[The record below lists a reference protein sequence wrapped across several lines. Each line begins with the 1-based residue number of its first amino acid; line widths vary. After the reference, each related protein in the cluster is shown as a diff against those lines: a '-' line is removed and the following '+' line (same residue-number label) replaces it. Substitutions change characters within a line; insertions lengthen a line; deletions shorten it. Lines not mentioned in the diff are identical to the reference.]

1 MGIGAIPL
9 WTTGFAHV
17 EQQSWKKNAP
27 LSFGLINGASATG
40 KQAQSRLK
48 AAHYQPKCSIKNISY
63 NSVLYSKPY
72 FLAIKFL

>member
-40 KQAQSRLK
+40 NVYHNES
-48 AAHYQPKCSIKNISY
+48 
-63 NSVLYSKPY
+63 
-72 FLAIKFL
+72 

>member
-40 KQAQSRLK
+40 KRSLSQDKRL
-48 AAHYQPKCSIKNISY
+48 AYVYLI
-63 NSVLYSKPY
+63 NSCYLTNSC
-72 FLAIKFL
+72 

>member
-40 KQAQSRLK
+40 TCGHEYFDPVKKSFLK
-48 AAHYQPKCSIKNISY
+48 NY
-63 NSVLYSKPY
+63 
-72 FLAIKFL
+72 

>member
-40 KQAQSRLK
+40 KQLIIGPYLRSK
-48 AAHYQPKCSIKNISY
+48 
-63 NSVLYSKPY
+63 YST
-72 FLAIKFL
+72 

>member
-40 KQAQSRLK
+40 
-48 AAHYQPKCSIKNISY
+48 N
-63 NSVLYSKPY
+63 LYHNEPY
-72 FLAIKFL
+72 VRYKLYHIIPLYRS